1 MDDKRIS
8 MKWEYKLGLVC
19 DTVQSILL
27 IQRMLVSM
35 QTSEF
40 QQWTEE
46 SKVELE
52 SSFLMK
58 WSKEFDFIKWVTKML
73 VVSRK

>member
-1 MDDKRIS
+1 MDAKRIS
-8 MKWEYKLGLVC
+8 MKWKYKLGLVC
-19 DTVQSILL
+19 DTVQSILS

-40 QQWTEE
+40 QRWTEE

-52 SSFLMK
+52 SSFLM
-58 WSKEFDFIKWVTKML
+58 E
-73 VVSRK
+73 